1 LSHFFISLEEKKK
14 RKVSVSNESSSSAS
28 SSSSES
34 DSSIEEGE
42 VKKEKKTKKNKKTS
56 KKDKKKKR
64 FISLVYFC
72 FAVMI
77 NCLMIRSTSGDR
89 EEKSDQELEGL
100 PHPLVTLSKINP
112 DEIPEVPSNR
122 YLYRGDKK
130 NEDADSKKKSNNDE
144 DERGREK
151 RRAQIRG
158 RTKSGRKVKGR
169 GLLVKSLQNL
179 FVLAHYKSY
188 DITALSDSFA

>member
-1 LSHFFISLEEKKK
+1 
-14 RKVSVSNESSSSAS
+14 
-28 SSSSES
+28 
-34 DSSIEEGE
+34 
-42 VKKEKKTKKNKKTS
+42 
-56 KKDKKKKR
+56 
-64 FISLVYFC
+64 
-72 FAVMI
+72 
-77 NCLMIRSTSGDR
+77 MIRSTSGDR

-169 GLLVKSLQNL
+169 GSLVKSLQKYYLFWPTINL
-179 FVLAHYKSY
+179 TILQRYRTPSRSPSRSPTPPHWRYEQRKTISMKEFEVQNT
-188 DITALSDSFA
+188 I